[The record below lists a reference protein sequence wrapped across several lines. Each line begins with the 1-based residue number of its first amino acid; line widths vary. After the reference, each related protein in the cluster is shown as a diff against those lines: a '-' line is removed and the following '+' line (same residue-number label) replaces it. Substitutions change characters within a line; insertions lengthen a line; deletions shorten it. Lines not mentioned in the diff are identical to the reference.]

1 MNAALDVAQAPVIF
15 SHSSARALTDHPR
28 NVPDEV
34 LTRLA
39 ANGGVPKAFVPD
51 NLKAGITKPS
61 RYEPG
66 INRTYQD
73 LADHYGC
80 VVLPARV
87 MKPRDKAKVEV
98 AVQIVQ
104 RFVQRNKSFCGA

>member
-1 MNAALDVAQAPVIF
+1 MPQAL
-15 SHSSARALTDHPR
+15 
-28 NVPDEV
+28 
-34 LTRLA
+34 
-39 ANGGVPKAFVPD
+39 VPD

-80 VVLPARV
+80 VVLPTRIV
-87 MKPRDKAKVEV
+87 RPRDKAKVEV
-98 AVQIVQ
+98 AVQIPVQ
-104 RFVQRNKSFCGA
+104 VRDLALRAGELT